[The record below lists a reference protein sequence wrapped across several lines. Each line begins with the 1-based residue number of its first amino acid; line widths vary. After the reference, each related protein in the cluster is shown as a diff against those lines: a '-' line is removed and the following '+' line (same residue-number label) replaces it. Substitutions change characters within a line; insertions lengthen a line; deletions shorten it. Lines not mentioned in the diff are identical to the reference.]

1 MGTQQERAAEAE
13 ADRGRGAYTT
23 RSAQFNNEYLPL
35 PVGWQL
41 ADLSRKYLDLFS
53 GRPQNCVRRSSRSLI
68 DEEIR
73 GALKSIHD
81 NDCLLRSIIDDL
93 RPPP

>member
-1 MGTQQERAAEAE
+1 M
-13 ADRGRGAYTT
+13 
-23 RSAQFNNEYLPL
+23 
-35 PVGWQL
+35 
-41 ADLSRKYLDLFS
+41 
-53 GRPQNCVRRSSRSLI
+53 RRTGRSLI